1 VANPSCVSIGVC
13 VATNS
18 MSSALTPPGGAGV
31 IGIREDGRDPGA
43 YFGTEALAG
52 GIGASSEGVG
62 ATEVVR

>member
-1 VANPSCVSIGVC
+1 
-13 VATNS
+13 